1 MFPPA
6 STAAAT
12 STTRIAA
19 QTHGGAVSWLDAS
32 PEPSQLGGKAGPL
45 ARLAASGLAVPPGFV
60 ILPMAFPG
68 AAPAGVS
75 VGAVRAGE
83 GGENDESGR
92 EHALLEIPTAVQ
104 EEIREAYAELG
115 RRMGEPAPLVAV
127 RSSATT
133 EDLDVASFAGQY
145 ETYLGVRGA
154 EEVVAHAL
162 RCWASLWAPHA
173 VQYRQQA
180 AARAGAGL
188 PAPAMAV
195 LVQALILADAA
206 GVAFTAD
213 PVTGDTSAVMLNAA
227 WGLGQSVV
235 DGEVETDTWQVD
247 RQTRAVLSQT
257 TGHKLTRS
265 GIGPDAARVAV
276 PEDLQR
282 QPCLTAEQVARVVEL
297 ALRAEEAIGVPADV
311 EWAVGGETL
320 WLLQARPITTG
331 GAGSGTGGLAGA
343 TTAQPAESVQPVGPT
358 PTFPFA
364 WPDERASTL
373 HWKRGGEGTVMR
385 PLGEDVRRAF
395 DASFPNSDAIKG
407 EERHRRLMVLNGVGY
422 TTRVPSPFTESD
434 RLARKAAFERPGIA
448 LHERG
453 ETYLQTV
460 VFPEVDAGNAKLA
473 AVDPFSVE
481 PEALAQHLEEAFA
494 WYERAWTLHWLWA
507 PKDPRHRFKTLYREL
522 TGMAEDAPK
531 DVIETAD
538 NTANELLTHEPN
550 LLIEAIDGL
559 MGLAR
564 IAQRHQA
571 LRDLFLSR
579 PASQVLPA
587 LDGLDAGDG
596 AAAAGELRA
605 ALGALLERQGLRCGE
620 GYGNHND
627 EMLPSWREEPSL
639 VVALVQRYV
648 SLDLDALLAA
658 RAAATAARDRRV
670 AELRATITEPEREKD
685 FDFWLAAARR
695 AQRGFEDH
703 NYKIDSA
710 SSGLLHLAITA
721 CARRLVSAGL
731 LDAESDAW
739 WLHKEEIGFALR
751 GLGGPSQEITAT
763 ETPTTE
769 TITLGTVVQS
779 GETATARKEVD
790 WRQLITACKAL
801 HAWRETLTAPETLGA
816 PPPPEKPQ
824 EKEAEKPKAEQAPPP
839 APPENVLVAGKTGS
853 AGTATGKV
861 YLADKNT
868 LVPDVAPGDVL
879 VARNAAP
886 LWTPIFPTV
895 AAVVLDEG
903 ALFQHAMLTCR
914 EYGVPAIFQTK
925 DATKKLRH
933 GQRVTVDATNGW
945 VLPAEKLTRSWGVVD
960 RLTRIQPVTGRD
972 AEKSQSG

>member
-1 MFPPA
+1 MTTDVSSMFPPA

-12 STTRIAA
+12 STIRIAA

-32 PEPSQLGGKAGPL
+32 PEPAQLGGKAGPL

-180 AARAGAGL
+180 ALRAGTEL

-195 LVQALILADAA
+195 LVQTLVLADAA

-213 PVTGDTSAVMLNAA
+213 PVTGDTGAVMLNAA

-235 DGEVETDTWQVD
+235 DGEVETDSWRVD
-247 RQTRAVLSQT
+247 RQTHAVLSQT

-265 GIGPDAARVAV
+265 GIGPDATRVAV
-276 PEDLQR
+276 PEELQR

-311 EWAVGGETL
+311 EWAIEGETL

-343 TTAQPAESVQPVGPT
+343 TTAPPAESVQSVGPT
-358 PTFPFA
+358 PTFPFI
-364 WPDERASTL
+364 WPDETAPTL
-373 HWKRGGEGTVMR
+373 HWMRGEEGKVMR

-395 DASFPNSDAIKG
+395 DMSFPNSDAIKG

-422 TTRVPSPFTESD
+422 RTRVPSPFTEAD
-434 RLARKAAFERPGIA
+434 RLARKSAFERPGAA

-473 AVDPFSVE
+473 AVDLFSID
-481 PEALAQHLEEAFA
+481 PEALAGHLEAAFA

-507 PKDPRHRFKTLYREL
+507 PKDPRHHFKKLYREV
-522 TGMAEDAPK
+522 TGVAEDAPA

-538 NTANELLTHEPN
+538 NTASELLTHEPN

-559 MGLAR
+559 MGLAC
-564 IAQRHQA
+564 IIQRHQA
-571 LRDLFLSR
+571 LRELFLSR
-579 PASQVLPA
+579 PASEVLPA
-587 LDGLDAGDG
+587 LAGLDGSDNAK
-596 AAAAGELRA
+596 AAGELRA
-605 ALGALLERQGLRCGE
+605 ALDALLERQGLRCGE

-627 EMLPSWREEPSL
+627 EMLPSWREDPSL
-639 VVALVQRYV
+639 VMALVQRYV

-670 AELRATITEPEREKD
+670 AELRATITEPERVKD
-685 FDFWLAAARR
+685 FDFWLEAARR

-710 SSGLLHLAITA
+710 SSGLLHIAITA

-731 LDAESDAW
+731 LEAESDAW
-739 WLHKEEIGFALR
+739 GLHKEEIGFALR
-751 GLGGPSQEITAT
+751 GLGGPAKEVMAQPAVD
-763 ETPTTE
+763 PTD
-769 TITLGTVVQS
+769 QA
-779 GETATARKEVD
+779 GETSAVRKEVD
-790 WRQLITACKAL
+790 WRQLATARKAL

-816 PPPPEKPQ
+816 APPPEKPE
-824 EKEAEKPKAEQAPPP
+824 EKEKQDEKNKAEQAQPA
-839 APPENVLVAGKTGS
+839 APPEAVVVAGKTGS

-868 LVPDVAPGDVL
+868 LVPDVQPGDVL

-903 ALFQHAMLTCR
+903 A
-914 EYGVPAIFQTK
+914 
-925 DATKKLRH
+925 
-933 GQRVTVDATNGW
+933 
-945 VLPAEKLTRSWGVVD
+945 
-960 RLTRIQPVTGRD
+960 
-972 AEKSQSG
+972 